1 MLIPNLLLL
10 LTGVVAVAAGAFH
23 VTDSSDS
30 IKYTGLRRGDI
41 EVFLGIPY
49 AQDTS
54 GENRFKPPRPIRPAP
69 GSTIDGTKPG
79 PACPQPLGQL
89 SPPLALV
96 NITEVS
102 ENCLNLNIAR
112 PKLDRRAKKLP
123 VLIWLHGGS
132 FWYGSSSEPT
142 TAPEGLIRQSVLNG
156 APVMHVSL
164 NYRLG
169 LFGFAQ
175 SNTLKSEGSE
185 NAGLRDQRLAIEW
198 VREHITTFGGDPENI
213 TILGQSS
220 GGLAVGMQIL
230 AYGGTKPLPFQRGSA
245 QSQSNEPGITA
256 NFTIDA
262 MTVLAQNVSCVS
274 DDIHSPDV
282 IACLRE
288 KDTDTLLKASI
299 ATYASDIAHN
309 IGDIWL
315 PVVDGDFLPDAPS
328 KLIADGR
335 FGNATFMTGWT
346 QSDLNFYTNTSI
358 ATAQDTYD
366 FIRAYLPGLTE
377 DQLEDLLDLY
387 PHDEFEPGVNL
398 TSEFYRSARIFRD
411 VLMVCPSLY
420 YGRAVAAKRS
430 EAVYHYNFNQT
441 IVGPIIDAMLNVS
454 GLGAGHTSEFAY
466 IFDSFQAY
474 NSSEHSIYPSV
485 SDYQLMERAS
495 RSWSSFAATGDP
507 TYLCLEHIPHNTV
520 RGWKTAYEGDADT
533 GPFIMTIGGPN
544 EEISAAGGPPEQRL
558 VERCGFL
565 NDPEIIAAL
574 AY

>member
-1 MLIPNLLLL
+1 MRASNLWPLLASA
-10 LTGVVAVAAGAFH
+10 VAVATSTFH
-23 VTDSSDS
+23 VADNLDT
-30 IKYTGLRRGDI
+30 IKYTGLRSGDI
-41 EVFLGIPY
+41 EYFLGIPY

-54 GENRFKPPRPIRPAP
+54 GENRFKPPRPYIPVP
-69 GSTIDGTKPG
+69 GSTIDGTKRG

-112 PKLDRRAKKLP
+112 PKLDQRAEKLP
-123 VLIWLHGGS
+123 VMVWIHGGS
-132 FWYGSSSEPT
+132 FWYGSKDEPT

-156 APVMHVSL
+156 APVIHVSL

-169 LFGFAQ
+169 FFGFAQ
-175 SNTLKSEGSE
+175 SHTLQCEGSE

-198 VREHITTFGGDPENI
+198 VRDHIATFGGDPENI

-262 MTVLAQNVSCVS
+262 MKALAQNVSCVS
-274 DDIHSPDV
+274 GDIHVPEV
-282 IACLRE
+282 IACLRG
-288 KDTDTLLKASI
+288 KDTDTLLQASI

-315 PVVDGDFLPDAPS
+315 PAVDGDFLPDAPS
-328 KLIADGR
+328 KLIAEGR
-335 FGNATFMTGWT
+335 FGKVTFMTGWAE
-346 QSDLNFYTNTSI
+346 DDMNFYTNTSI
-358 ATAQDTYD
+358 STAQDTYE

-377 DQLEDLLDLY
+377 TQLEDLLNLY
-387 PHDEFEPGVNL
+387 PHDEFKPGVNL
-398 TSEFYRSARIFRD
+398 APEFYRSARIFRD
-411 VLMVCPSLY
+411 IIMVCPSLY
-420 YGRAVAAKRS
+420 YGRAVAAKHE
-430 EAVYHYNFNQT
+430 EAVYHYSFNQT
-441 IVGPIIDAMLNVS
+441 IAGPILDAMLNVS
-454 GLGAGHTSEFAY
+454 SLGPGHTSEFAY
-466 IFDSFQAY
+466 IFDTFKAY
-474 NSSEHSIYPSV
+474 NSTEHPIHPTA

-507 TYLCLEHIPHNTV
+507 TFLGAYSHNTV
-520 RGWKTAYEGDADT
+520 RGWSTAWEGDDEQ
-533 GPFIMTIGGPN
+533 GPYIMTIGGPN
-544 EEISAAGGPPEQRL
+544 EKISAAGGPPEQKL

-565 NDPEIIAAL
+565 NDPAIIAAL